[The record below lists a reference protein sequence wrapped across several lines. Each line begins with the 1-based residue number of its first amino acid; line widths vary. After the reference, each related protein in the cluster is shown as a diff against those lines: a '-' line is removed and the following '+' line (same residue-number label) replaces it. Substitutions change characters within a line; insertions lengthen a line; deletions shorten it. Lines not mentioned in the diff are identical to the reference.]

1 MGTEIVNIKVNELL
15 GRFKDLPY
23 DAKLDIAIKHLDDQ
37 LRDNP
42 LIAIFY
48 EMKKELIKRKNEL
61 H

>member
-37 LRDNP
+37 LRENP
-42 LIAIFY
+42 LIVIFY
-48 EMKKELIKRKNEL
+48 EMKKELLKMKSQL
-61 H
+61 